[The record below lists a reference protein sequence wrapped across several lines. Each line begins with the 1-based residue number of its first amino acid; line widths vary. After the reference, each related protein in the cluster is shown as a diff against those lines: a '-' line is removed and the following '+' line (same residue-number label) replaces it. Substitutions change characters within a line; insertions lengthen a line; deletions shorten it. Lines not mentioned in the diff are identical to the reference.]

1 MPTRRPNSPAIVFGI
16 GALALLGVIA
26 LFQVVLEPPERIP
39 CSSELAPGTFRET
52 LVPAHLAAAAI
63 LWGCLWELGANRR
76 GLAAVAAV
84 ALVSVVVP
92 VVFALVGFAAFLA
105 VQLLIYIAIPALL
118 ICTVVVLRWLRDPAE
133 RRAALVTNARIAL
146 WLGLTVA
153 LPANLAFAWLSG
165 VSLFCF

>member
-1 MPTRRPNSPAIVFGI
+1 MPTQRPSSPVIVFGI
-16 GALALLGVIA
+16 GALALLGVVA
-26 LFQVVLEPPERIP
+26 LFQVVLEPPERIN
-39 CSSELAPGTFRET
+39 CSTELGPGTFRET

-76 GLAAVAAV
+76 GLAAVA
-84 ALVSVVVP
+84 
-92 VVFALVGFAAFLA
+92 VFALVSLVVPAGFALAGFAAMLA

-118 ICTVVVLRWLRDPAE
+118 ICTVVVLRWLRDPGE
-133 RRAALVTNARIAL
+133 RREALVSNARIAL

>member
-1 MPTRRPNSPAIVFGI
+1 MPAQRPSSPAIVFAI

-26 LFQVVLEPPERIP
+26 LFQVVLEPPDRIA
-39 CSSELAPGTFRET
+39 CSSELAPGTFRAT

-63 LWGCLWELGANRR
+63 LIGCLYELGANRR
-76 GLAAVAAV
+76 GLAAVAAF

-92 VVFALVGFAAFLA
+92 AGFALVGFAAFLA
-105 VQLLIYIAIPALL
+105 MQLLIYIAIPALL
-118 ICTVVVLRWLRDPAE
+118 ICTVVVLRWLRDPVE

>member
-1 MPTRRPNSPAIVFGI
+1 M
-16 GALALLGVIA
+16 
-26 LFQVVLEPPERIP
+26 
-39 CSSELAPGTFRET
+39 
-52 LVPAHLAAAAI
+52 PAHLAAAAI

-84 ALVSVVVP
+84 ALVSLVVP

-133 RRAALVTNARIAL
+133 RRAALVGNARVAL

>member
-1 MPTRRPNSPAIVFGI
+1 MPTQRPSPPVIVFGI
-16 GALALLGVIA
+16 GALALLGVVA
-26 LFQVVLEPPERIP
+26 LFQVVLEPPERIN
-39 CSSELAPGTFRET
+39 CSTELGPGTFRET

-76 GLAAVAAV
+76 GLAAVAAI

-92 VVFALVGFAAFLA
+92 AVFALVGFAAFLA

-118 ICTVVVLRWLRDPAE
+118 ICTFVVLRWLRDPAE

>member
-1 MPTRRPNSPAIVFGI
+1 MPAQRPNSPAIVFAI
-16 GALALLGVIA
+16 GALALLGVVA
-26 LFQVVLEPPERIP
+26 LFQVVLEPPERIA

-76 GLAAVAAV
+76 GLAVVAAF
-84 ALVSVVVP
+84 ALVSLVVP
-92 VVFALVGFAAFLA
+92 ALFALVGFAAFLA

-118 ICTVVVLRWLRDPAE
+118 ICTFVVLRWLRDPAE

>member
-1 MPTRRPNSPAIVFGI
+1 MPTRPPSSPAIVFGI

-26 LFQVVLEPPERIP
+26 LFQVVLEPPDRIP
-39 CSSELAPGTFRET
+39 CSSELAPGTFRAT

-63 LWGCLWELGANRR
+63 LIGCLYELGANRR
-76 GLAAVAAV
+76 GLAAVAAI

-92 VVFALVGFAAFLA
+92 AGFALVGFAAFLA
-105 VQLLIYIAIPALL
+105 MQLLIYIAIPALL

>member
-1 MPTRRPNSPAIVFGI
+1 MPTQRPNSPVIVFGI

-84 ALVSVVVP
+84 
-92 VVFALVGFAAFLA
+92 
-105 VQLLIYIAIPALL
+105 
-118 ICTVVVLRWLRDPAE
+118 
-133 RRAALVTNARIAL
+133 
-146 WLGLTVA
+146 TVA

>member
-1 MPTRRPNSPAIVFGI
+1 MTVLSKIVPDCTTDGDPS
-16 GALALLGVIA
+16 A
-26 LFQVVLEPPERIP
+26 ERIP

-84 ALVSVVVP
+84 
-92 VVFALVGFAAFLA
+92 
-105 VQLLIYIAIPALL
+105 
-118 ICTVVVLRWLRDPAE
+118 
-133 RRAALVTNARIAL
+133 
-146 WLGLTVA
+146 TVA